1 MATKYDDIIKIR
13 GGKAAYDISEEKK
26 GEWRTFIPNE
36 QFNNVLRTV
45 IKSVRG
51 NDIDNHKS
59 FWINGTYGTGK
70 SHAVAVISHLLG
82 DAVEDIRY
90 WVDYE
95 YKDAKFAAI
104 RQAIYSL
111 RETKRLLTVNVYGLG
126 AMTHPGDL
134 ALVLQ
139 KAVTET
145 LRKHKIEIAVPTD
158 YENYVEHIRKNPEIW
173 NQLIAAHTALSS
185 VVADSEQLADSLK
198 TGDIGIFHRVTDTLR
213 EAQFD
218 IRLNNDNIKQWLTE
232 VQDRLAELGT
242 YNGLLI
248 VWDEFTDVMTDAI
261 GVPVLKQ
268 LQEVAQKFMT
278 EDSNSYL
285 FLISHPSAFNGIDT
299 EQLKQTDGRYHRMK
313 YNMESV
319 SAFKIMSRKFEII
332 DTDRHKQMCQQFYT
346 MNPQLLDIFTATSND
361 PQSTRQDLFNLF
373 PLHPGTANLATH
385 YATVVGSSSRSV
397 FEFLGQNDAIRD
409 FLDSE
414 EHFLNRDTITADY
427 LWDYVLKVF
436 QDDVT
441 NYGAVTERYN
451 SYKLQVANEGEAYL
465 AVFKGIL
472 LLNAFN
478 NVSGENN
485 NGLVTPS
492 EDNIRNLFMGTQYA
506 DDVDTVLQWFNEQG
520 IIQRAPGGLY
530 SVQFSALPSGEIEEK
545 KNEMRKVQY
554 RFTDQI
560 LNFSD
565 AASTFFEKK
574 MMQRVIRPYGF
585 KFFSDHQNEAV
596 LRSQIKNARRDTKPS
611 ALFLALLMARDNTEL
626 GALRTFA
633 ERCAEDENDKDLK
646 NIVFMVF
653 DEVLTDAKYEQF
665 IEYQANYAC
674 ASSHGFLDQQKVH
687 RDHSV
692 SMVKEWMEMVQ
703 RGNATVYING
713 EEKQPISVKHLT
725 TIVNSFIAPTIFPY
739 GPDACELLRQK
750 AATNTFWKQQNSK
763 EIVRTFLFATSKDEL
778 ANISAQ
784 MRPIQYLVQ
793 ECLDDNM
800 EWKSDVPEDHPFKV
814 VYDKVQ
820 SIIKHADKSL
830 PFNFDEKFSVLQKP
844 PYGLY
849 SSFAPMAMMAYA
861 LKPWA
866 NKIFDMQGKP
876 RDKNAL
882 IDDIVWLFKVWDDNK
897 SNSKLNFKFQTPE
910 EGKLCKD
917 LISLFKLNSKG
928 NDYSDVTSL
937 KDARYAITAEFLG
950 KKGYPL
956 WSVKY
961 ASKAAFA
968 RMPVIPVITNEE
980 RKLIDNIVTICMER
994 DLRNPALVKET
1005 IDLISELRFEM
1016 RNILNVDAAFS
1027 DGFKNYLMHLD
1038 FINIKEDEVDDV
1050 KHFIE
1055 QNLQST
1061 VGYWTEEEVEKKAL
1075 QWNSAR
1081 NSSANGQPAPNG
1093 DNWRQG
1099 NGIASEPSI
1108 GNTTHTFH
1116 TDPNV
1121 LEEKRKK
1128 AKERIAN
1135 IGSLRYAKV
1144 LLTKLCD
1151 EGGEWV
1157 LDKINS

>member
-1 MATKYDDIIKIR
+1 MAIKYDDIIKLR
-13 GGKAAYDISEEKK
+13 GGKAAYDIAEEKQ
-26 GEWRTFIPNE
+26 GEWISFIPNE
-36 QFNNVLRTV
+36 QFNSVLRTV

-82 DAVEDIRY
+82 DDVEDIRE

-95 YKDAKFAAI
+95 YKDDKFATI

-111 RETKRLLTVNVYGLG
+111 RETKRLLKVNVYGLG

-145 LRKHKIEIAVPTD
+145 LRKHNIESAVPTD
-158 YENYVEHIRKNPEIW
+158 YENYIEQIRQNPVIW
-173 NQLIAAHTALSS
+173 KHLIDTHTALSS
-185 VVADSEQLADSLK
+185 VVDDCEQLIEYLSK
-198 TGDIGIFHRVTDTLR
+198 GDLGVFHRVSDTLR
-213 EAQFD
+213 EAQLD
-218 IRLNNDNIKQWLTE
+218 IRLSNDNIKQWLKE
-232 VQDRLAELGT
+232 IEDRLAELGT

-268 LQEVAQKFMT
+268 LQEVAQKFMN
-278 EDSNSYL
+278 EDSNSYI
-285 FLISHPSAFNGIDT
+285 FLISHPSAFNGIDS

-332 DTDRHKQMCQQFYT
+332 DEERHSQMCQQFYT
-346 MNPQLLDIFTATSND
+346 MNSQLPGIFTATSND
-361 PQSTRQDLFNLF
+361 QQSTREDLFRLY

-397 FEFLGQNDAIRD
+397 FEFLGQNDSIRE

-436 QDDVT
+436 QDDVA

-451 SYKLQVANEGEAYL
+451 SYKLQVSNEGESYF

-492 EDNIRNLFMGTQYA
+492 EDNIHALFAGTRYEG
-506 DDVDTVLQWFNEQG
+506 DVDVILQWFNQQG
-520 IIQRAPGGLY
+520 IIQRAPGGLF

-545 KNEMRKVQY
+545 KNEMRNVQY
-554 RFTDQI
+554 RYTEQI

-565 AASTFFEKK
+565 AASTAFEKK
-574 MMQRVIRPYGF
+574 MMQKVIRPYGF
-585 KFFSDHQNEAV
+585 KFFSDHQNETV
-596 LRSQIKNARRDTKPS
+596 LRSQIKNARKDTKTS
-611 ALFLALLMARDNTEL
+611 ALFFALLMARNNAEL
-626 GALRTFA
+626 GVLRSFA
-633 ERCAEDENDKDLK
+633 EKCAEDEIDKDLK
-646 NIVFMVF
+646 NIVFIVF
-653 DEVLTDAKYEQF
+653 DEVFTDAKYEQF

-687 RDHSV
+687 RDHAV
-692 SMVKEWMEMVQ
+692 SMVKEWMDSVQ
-703 RGNATVYING
+703 RGNAIAYING
-713 EEKQPISVKHLT
+713 EEKQPISVKRLSS
-725 TIVNSFIAPTIFPY
+725 IVNNDISPTIFPY

-750 AATNTFWKQQNSK
+750 TPSTFWRQQNSK
-763 EIVRTFLFATSKDEL
+763 EIVRTFIFATSKEEL
-778 ANISAQ
+778 TTITAQ
-784 MRPIQYLVQ
+784 MRPVQYLVQ

-800 EWKSDVPEDHPFKV
+800 EWKNDVSETHPFKV

-820 SIIKHADKSL
+820 SIIKYADKSL
-830 PFNFDEKFSVLQKP
+830 PFNFDDKFSVLQKP

-849 SSFAPMAMMAYA
+849 GSFASMAMMAFA

-882 IDDIVWLFKVWDDNK
+882 IDDIVWLFKVWDDKK

-917 LISLFKLNSKG
+917 LISLFKLNSKS

-956 WSVKY
+956 WTLKY
-961 ASKAAFA
+961 ASEAAFDSL
-968 RMPVIPVITNEE
+968 PVTIVITDEE
-980 RKLIDNIVTICMER
+980 RRLIDNIVTICMER

-1005 IDLISELRFEM
+1005 IDLISELRYEM
-1016 RNILNVDAAFS
+1016 KNILNVDAAFS
-1027 DGFKNYLMHLD
+1027 DGFKNYLMQLD

-1075 QWNSAR
+1075 QWNSYR
-1081 NSSANGQPAPNG
+1081 NSSVSGQHATNSDGWQLSGNMASKPS
-1093 DNWRQG
+1093 DNTAQTS
-1099 NGIASEPSI
+1099 GIDSAA
-1108 GNTTHTFH
+1108 
-1116 TDPNV
+1116 
-1121 LEEKRKK
+1121 LEEKRKQAKNHIASITTIDDAK
-1128 AKERIAN
+1128 A
-1135 IGSLRYAKV
+1135 
-1144 LLTKLCD
+1144 LLNRLCD
-1151 EGGEWV
+1151 ECGELL
-1157 LDKINS
+1157 LDIINS

>member
-1 MATKYDDIIKIR
+1 MAVKYDDIIKLR
-13 GGKAAYDISEEKK
+13 GGKAAYDIAEEKQ
-26 GEWRTFIPNE
+26 GEWVSFIPNE
-36 QFNNVLRTV
+36 QFNSVLRTV

-82 DAVEDIRY
+82 DDVEDIRE

-95 YKDAKFAAI
+95 YKDDKFATI

-111 RETKRLLTVNVYGLG
+111 RETKRLLKVNVYGLG

-145 LRKHKIEIAVPTD
+145 LRKHNIEIAVPTD
-158 YENYVEHIRKNPEIW
+158 YENYIEQIRQNPVIW
-173 NQLIAAHTALSS
+173 KHLIDTHTALSS
-185 VVADSEQLADSLK
+185 VVDDCEQLIEYLSK
-198 TGDIGIFHRVTDTLR
+198 GDLGVFHRVSDTLR
-213 EAQFD
+213 EAQLD
-218 IRLNNDNIKQWLTE
+218 IRLSNDNIKQWLKE
-232 VQDRLAELGT
+232 VEDRLAELGT

-268 LQEVAQKFMT
+268 LQEVAQKFMN
-278 EDSNSYL
+278 EDSNSYI
-285 FLISHPSAFNGIDT
+285 FLISHPSAFNGIDS

-332 DTDRHKQMCQQFYT
+332 DEERHSQMCQQFYT
-346 MNPQLLDIFTATSND
+346 MNSQLPGIFTATSND
-361 PQSTRQDLFNLF
+361 QLSTREDLFRLY

-397 FEFLGQNDAIRD
+397 FEFLGQNDSIRE

-436 QDDVT
+436 QDDVA

-451 SYKLQVANEGEAYL
+451 SYKLQVSNEGESYF

-492 EDNIRNLFMGTQYA
+492 EDNIHALFAGTRYEG
-506 DDVDTVLQWFNEQG
+506 DVDVILQWFNQQG
-520 IIQRAPGGLY
+520 IIQRAPGGLF

-545 KNEMRKVQY
+545 KNEMRNVQY
-554 RFTDQI
+554 RYTEQI

-565 AASTFFEKK
+565 AASTAFEKK
-574 MMQRVIRPYGF
+574 MMQKVIRPYGF
-585 KFFSDHQNEAV
+585 KFFSDHQNETV
-596 LRSQIKNARRDTKPS
+596 LRSQIKNARKDTKTS
-611 ALFLALLMARDNTEL
+611 ALFFALLMARNNTEL
-626 GALRTFA
+626 GVLRSFA
-633 ERCAEDENDKDLK
+633 EKCAEDEIDKDLK
-646 NIVFMVF
+646 NIVFIVF
-653 DEVLTDAKYEQF
+653 DEVFTDAKYEQF

-687 RDHSV
+687 RDHAV
-692 SMVKEWMEMVQ
+692 SMVKEWMDSVQ
-703 RGNATVYING
+703 RGNAIAYING
-713 EEKQPISVKHLT
+713 EEKQSISVKRLSS
-725 TIVNSFIAPTIFPY
+725 IVNAGISPTIFPY

-750 AATNTFWKQQNSK
+750 TPSTFWRQQNSK
-763 EIVRTFLFATSKDEL
+763 EIVRTFIFATSKEEL
-778 ANISAQ
+778 TTITAQ
-784 MRPIQYLVQ
+784 MRPVQYLVQ

-800 EWKSDVPEDHPFKV
+800 EWKNDVSETHPFKV

-820 SIIKHADKSL
+820 SIIKYADKSL
-830 PFNFDEKFSVLQKP
+830 PFNFDDKFSVLQKP

-849 SSFAPMAMMAYA
+849 GSFASMAMMAFA

-882 IDDIVWLFKVWDDNK
+882 IDDIVWLFKVWDDKK

-917 LISLFKLNSKG
+917 LISLFKLNSKS

-956 WSVKY
+956 WTLKY
-961 ASKAAFA
+961 ASEAAFDSL
-968 RMPVIPVITNEE
+968 PVTIAITDEE
-980 RKLIDNIVTICMER
+980 RRLIDNIVTICMER

-1005 IDLISELRFEM
+1005 IDLISELRYEM
-1016 RNILNVDAAFS
+1016 KNILNVDAAFS
-1027 DGFKNYLMHLD
+1027 DGFKNYLMQLD

-1075 QWNSAR
+1075 QWNSYR
-1081 NSSANGQPAPNG
+1081 NSSVSGQHATNSDGWQLSGNMASKPS
-1093 DNWRQG
+1093 DNTAQTS
-1099 NGIASEPSI
+1099 GIDSAA
-1108 GNTTHTFH
+1108 
-1116 TDPNV
+1116 
-1121 LEEKRKK
+1121 LEEKRKQAKNHIASITTIDDAK
-1128 AKERIAN
+1128 A
-1135 IGSLRYAKV
+1135 
-1144 LLTKLCD
+1144 LLNRLCD
-1151 EGGEWV
+1151 ECGELL
-1157 LDKINS
+1157 LDIINS

>member
-1 MATKYDDIIKIR
+1 M
-13 GGKAAYDISEEKK
+13 
-26 GEWRTFIPNE
+26 
-36 QFNNVLRTV
+36 
-45 IKSVRG
+45 
-51 NDIDNHKS
+51 
-59 FWINGTYGTGK
+59 
-70 SHAVAVISHLLG
+70 
-82 DAVEDIRY
+82 
-90 WVDYE
+90 
-95 YKDAKFAAI
+95 
-104 RQAIYSL
+104 
-111 RETKRLLTVNVYGLG
+111 
-126 AMTHPGDL
+126 
-134 ALVLQ
+134 
-139 KAVTET
+139 
-145 LRKHKIEIAVPTD
+145 
-158 YENYVEHIRKNPEIW
+158 
-173 NQLIAAHTALSS
+173 
-185 VVADSEQLADSLK
+185 
-198 TGDIGIFHRVTDTLR
+198 
-213 EAQFD
+213 
-218 IRLNNDNIKQWLTE
+218 
-232 VQDRLAELGT
+232 
-242 YNGLLI
+242 
-248 VWDEFTDVMTDAI
+248 
-261 GVPVLKQ
+261 
-268 LQEVAQKFMT
+268 
-278 EDSNSYL
+278 
-285 FLISHPSAFNGIDT
+285 
-299 EQLKQTDGRYHRMK
+299 
-313 YNMESV
+313 
-319 SAFKIMSRKFEII
+319 
-332 DTDRHKQMCQQFYT
+332 
-346 MNPQLLDIFTATSND
+346 
-361 PQSTRQDLFNLF
+361 
-373 PLHPGTANLATH
+373 
-385 YATVVGSSSRSV
+385 
-397 FEFLGQNDAIRD
+397 
-409 FLDSE
+409 
-414 EHFLNRDTITADY
+414 
-427 LWDYVLKVF
+427 
-436 QDDVT
+436 
-441 NYGAVTERYN
+441 
-451 SYKLQVANEGEAYL
+451 
-465 AVFKGIL
+465 
-472 LLNAFN
+472 
-478 NVSGENN
+478 
-485 NGLVTPS
+485 
-492 EDNIRNLFMGTQYA
+492 
-506 DDVDTVLQWFNEQG
+506 
-520 IIQRAPGGLY
+520 
-530 SVQFSALPSGEIEEK
+530 
-545 KNEMRKVQY
+545 
-554 RFTDQI
+554 
-560 LNFSD
+560 
-565 AASTFFEKK
+565 FF
-574 MMQRVIRPYGF
+574 
-585 KFFSDHQNEAV
+585 
-596 LRSQIKNARRDTKPS
+596 
-611 ALFLALLMARDNTEL
+611 ALLMARNNTEL
-626 GALRTFA
+626 GVLRNFA
-633 ERCAEDENDKDLK
+633 EKCAEDENDKDLK
-646 NIVFMVF
+646 NIVYLVF

-687 RDHSV
+687 RDHAV
-692 SMVKEWMEMVQ
+692 SMVKEWMDSVQ
-703 RGNATVYING
+703 RGNAVVYING
-713 EEKQPISVKHLT
+713 EEKQPISVKHLSS
-725 TIVNSFIAPTIFPY
+725 IVNSVISPTLFPY

-750 AATNTFWKQQNSK
+750 SPSTFWRQQNSK

-849 SSFAPMAMMAYA
+849 SSFAPMAMMAFA

-1081 NSSANGQPAPNG
+1081 NSSTNGQPATYG
-1093 DNWRQG
+1093 YHRQQG
-1099 NGIASEPSI
+1099 NGMASEPSI
-1108 GNTTHTFH
+1108 GNTTQTFH
-1116 TDPNV
+1116 TDPNALV
-1121 LEEKRKK
+1121 EKRRR

>member
-1 MATKYDDIIKIR
+1 MAIKYDDIIKLR
-13 GGKAAYDISEEKK
+13 GGKAAYDIAEEKQ
-26 GEWRTFIPNE
+26 GEWISFIPNE
-36 QFNNVLRTV
+36 QFNSVLRTV

-82 DAVEDIRY
+82 DDVEDIRE

-95 YKDAKFAAI
+95 YKDDKFATI

-111 RETKRLLTVNVYGLG
+111 RETKRLLKVNVYGLG

-145 LRKHKIEIAVPTD
+145 LRKHNIEIAVPTD
-158 YENYVEHIRKNPEIW
+158 YENYIEQIRQNPVIW
-173 NQLIAAHTALSS
+173 KHLIDTHTALSS
-185 VVADSEQLADSLK
+185 VVDDCEQLIEYLSK
-198 TGDIGIFHRVTDTLR
+198 GDLGVFHRVSDTLR
-213 EAQFD
+213 EAQLD
-218 IRLNNDNIKQWLTE
+218 IRLSNDNIKQWLKE
-232 VQDRLAELGT
+232 IEDRLAELGT

-268 LQEVAQKFMT
+268 LQEVAQKFMN
-278 EDSNSYL
+278 EDSNSYI
-285 FLISHPSAFNGIDT
+285 FLISHPSAFNGIDS

-332 DTDRHKQMCQQFYT
+332 DEERHSQMCQQFYT
-346 MNPQLLDIFTATSND
+346 MNSQLPGIFTATSND
-361 PQSTRQDLFNLF
+361 QQSTREDLFRLY

-397 FEFLGQNDAIRD
+397 FEFLGQNDSIRE

-436 QDDVT
+436 QDDVA

-451 SYKLQVANEGEAYL
+451 SYKLQVSNEGESYF

-492 EDNIRNLFMGTQYA
+492 EDNIHALFAGTRYEG
-506 DDVDTVLQWFNEQG
+506 DVDVILQWFNQQG
-520 IIQRAPGGLY
+520 IIQRAPGGLF

-545 KNEMRKVQY
+545 KNEMRNVQY
-554 RFTDQI
+554 RYTEQI

-565 AASTFFEKK
+565 AASTAFEKK
-574 MMQRVIRPYGF
+574 MMQKVIRPYGF
-585 KFFSDHQNEAV
+585 KFFSDHQNETV
-596 LRSQIKNARRDTKPS
+596 LRSQIKNARKDTKTS
-611 ALFLALLMARDNTEL
+611 ALFFALLMARNNAEL
-626 GALRTFA
+626 GVLRSFA
-633 ERCAEDENDKDLK
+633 EKCAEDEIDKDLK
-646 NIVFMVF
+646 NIVFIVF
-653 DEVLTDAKYEQF
+653 DEVFTDAKYEQF

-687 RDHSV
+687 RDHAV
-692 SMVKEWMEMVQ
+692 SMVKEWMDSVQ
-703 RGNATVYING
+703 RGNAIAYING
-713 EEKQPISVKHLT
+713 EEKQPISVKRLSS
-725 TIVNSFIAPTIFPY
+725 IVNNDISPTIFPY

-750 AATNTFWKQQNSK
+750 TPSTFWRQQNSK
-763 EIVRTFLFATSKDEL
+763 EIVRTFIFATSKEEL
-778 ANISAQ
+778 TTITAQ
-784 MRPIQYLVQ
+784 MRPVQYLVQ

-800 EWKSDVPEDHPFKV
+800 EWKNDVSETHPFKV

-820 SIIKHADKSL
+820 SIIKYADKSL
-830 PFNFDEKFSVLQKP
+830 PFNFDDKFSVLQKP

-849 SSFAPMAMMAYA
+849 GSFASMAMMAFA

-882 IDDIVWLFKVWDDNK
+882 IDDIVWLFKVWDDKK

-917 LISLFKLNSKG
+917 LISLFKLNSKS

-956 WSVKY
+956 WTLKY
-961 ASKAAFA
+961 ASEAAFDSL
-968 RMPVIPVITNEE
+968 PVTIVITDEE
-980 RKLIDNIVTICMER
+980 RRLIDNIVTICMER

-1005 IDLISELRFEM
+1005 IDLISELRYEM
-1016 RNILNVDAAFS
+1016 KNILNVDAAFS
-1027 DGFKNYLMHLD
+1027 DGFKNYLMQLD

-1075 QWNSAR
+1075 QWNSYR
-1081 NSSANGQPAPNG
+1081 NSSVSGQHATNSDGWQLSGNMASKPS
-1093 DNWRQG
+1093 DNTAQTS
-1099 NGIASEPSI
+1099 GIDSAA
-1108 GNTTHTFH
+1108 
-1116 TDPNV
+1116 
-1121 LEEKRKK
+1121 LEEKRKQAKNHIASITTIDDAK
-1128 AKERIAN
+1128 A
-1135 IGSLRYAKV
+1135 
-1144 LLTKLCD
+1144 LLNRLCD
-1151 EGGEWV
+1151 ECGELL
-1157 LDKINS
+1157 LDIINS

>member
-82 DAVEDIRY
+82 DDVEDIRN
-90 WVDYE
+90 WVDDE
-95 YKDAKFAAI
+95 YNNAKFAAL

-111 RETKRLLTVNVYGLG
+111 RESKRLLTVNVYGLG

-145 LRKHKIEIAVPTD
+145 LRKHEIEIAVPTD
-158 YENYVEHIRKNPEIW
+158 YENYIEQIRKNPEIW
-173 NQLIAAHTALSS
+173 NQLISAHTALSS

-213 EAQFD
+213 EAQLD

-232 VQDRLAELGT
+232 VQDRLTELGT

-248 VWDEFTDVMTDAI
+248 VWDEFTDVMNDAI
-261 GVPVLKQ
+261 GLPVLKQ
-268 LQEVAQKFMT
+268 LQEVAQKFMNG
-278 EDSNSYL
+278 DSNSYL
-285 FLISHPSAFNGIDT
+285 FLISHPSAFNGIDS

-319 SAFKIMSRKFEII
+319 SAFKIMSHKFKII
-332 DTDRHKQMCQQFYT
+332 DPERHKQMREQFYT

-361 PQSTRQDLFNLF
+361 PQQTREDLFNLF

-385 YATVVGSSSRSV
+385 YATVIGSSSRSV

-451 SYKLQVANEGEAYL
+451 SYRLQVSNEGEAYF

-545 KNEMRKVQY
+545 KTEMRGVQY

-565 AASTFFEKK
+565 EASTFFEKK

-596 LRSQIKNARRDTKPS
+596 LRSQIKNARKDTKPS
-611 ALFLALLMARDNTEL
+611 ALFFALLMARNNAEL
-626 GALRTFA
+626 GTLRSFA

-674 ASSHGFLDQQKVH
+674 ASSHGFIDQQKVH
-687 RDHSV
+687 REHSV

-713 EEKQPISVKHLT
+713 EEKQPISVKHLP
-725 TIVNSFIAPTIFPY
+725 TIVNSAIAEIIFPY

-778 ANISAQ
+778 ANMSAQ

-849 SSFAPMAMMAYA
+849 SSFASMTMMAFA
-861 LKPWA
+861 LRPWA

-917 LISLFKLNSKG
+917 LISLFKLNSKS

-1027 DGFKNYLMHLD
+1027 DGFKNYLMRLD

-1121 LEEKRKK
+1121 LEEKRRR

>member
-1 MATKYDDIIKIR
+1 MAIKYDDIIKLR
-13 GGKAAYDISEEKK
+13 GGKAAYDIAEEKQ
-26 GEWRTFIPNE
+26 GEWISFIPNE
-36 QFNNVLRTV
+36 QFNSVLRTV

-82 DAVEDIRY
+82 DDVEDIRE

-95 YKDAKFAAI
+95 YKDDKFATI

-111 RETKRLLTVNVYGLG
+111 RETKRLLKVNVYGLG

-145 LRKHKIEIAVPTD
+145 LRKHNIEIAVPTD
-158 YENYVEHIRKNPEIW
+158 YENYIEQIRQNPVIW
-173 NQLIAAHTALSS
+173 KHLIDTHTALSS
-185 VVADSEQLADSLK
+185 VVDDCEQLIEYLSK
-198 TGDIGIFHRVTDTLR
+198 GDLGVFHRVSDTLR
-213 EAQFD
+213 EAQLD
-218 IRLNNDNIKQWLTE
+218 IRLSNDNIKQWLKE
-232 VQDRLAELGT
+232 IEDRLAELGT

-268 LQEVAQKFMT
+268 LQEVAQKFMN
-278 EDSNSYL
+278 EDSNSYI
-285 FLISHPSAFNGIDT
+285 FLISHPSAFNGIDS

-332 DTDRHKQMCQQFYT
+332 DEERHSQMCQQFYT
-346 MNPQLLDIFTATSND
+346 MNSQLPGIFTATSND
-361 PQSTRQDLFNLF
+361 QQSTREDLFRLY

-397 FEFLGQNDAIRD
+397 FEFLGQNDSIRE

-436 QDDVT
+436 QDDVA

-451 SYKLQVANEGEAYL
+451 SYKLQVSNEGESYF

-492 EDNIRNLFMGTQYA
+492 EDNIHALFAGTRYEG
-506 DDVDTVLQWFNEQG
+506 DVDVILQWFNQQG
-520 IIQRAPGGLY
+520 IIQRAPGGLF

-545 KNEMRKVQY
+545 KNEMRNVQY
-554 RFTDQI
+554 RYTEQI

-565 AASTFFEKK
+565 AASTAFEKK
-574 MMQRVIRPYGF
+574 MMQKVIRPYGF
-585 KFFSDHQNEAV
+585 KFFSDHQNETV
-596 LRSQIKNARRDTKPS
+596 LRSQIKNARKDTKTS
-611 ALFLALLMARDNTEL
+611 ALFFALLMARNNAEL
-626 GALRTFA
+626 GVLRSFA
-633 ERCAEDENDKDLK
+633 EKCAEDEIDKDLK
-646 NIVFMVF
+646 NIVFIVF
-653 DEVLTDAKYEQF
+653 DEVFTDAKYEQF

-687 RDHSV
+687 RDHAV
-692 SMVKEWMEMVQ
+692 SMVKEWMDSVQ
-703 RGNATVYING
+703 RGNAIAYING
-713 EEKQPISVKHLT
+713 EEKQPISVKRLSS
-725 TIVNSFIAPTIFPY
+725 IVNNDISPTIFPY

-750 AATNTFWKQQNSK
+750 TPSTFWRQQNSK
-763 EIVRTFLFATSKDEL
+763 EIVRTFIFATSKEEL
-778 ANISAQ
+778 TTITAQ
-784 MRPIQYLVQ
+784 MRPVQYLVQ

-800 EWKSDVPEDHPFKV
+800 EWKNDVSETHPFKV

-820 SIIKHADKSL
+820 SIIKYADKSL
-830 PFNFDEKFSVLQKP
+830 PFNFDDKFSVLQKP

-849 SSFAPMAMMAYA
+849 GSFASMAMMAFA

-882 IDDIVWLFKVWDDNK
+882 IDDIVWLFKVWDDKK

-917 LISLFKLNSKG
+917 LILLFKLNSKS

-956 WSVKY
+956 WTLKY
-961 ASKAAFA
+961 ASEAAFDSL
-968 RMPVIPVITNEE
+968 PVTIVITDEE
-980 RKLIDNIVTICMER
+980 RRLIDNIVTICMER

-1005 IDLISELRFEM
+1005 IDLISELRYEM
-1016 RNILNVDAAFS
+1016 KNILNVDAAFS
-1027 DGFKNYLMHLD
+1027 DGFKNYLMQLD

-1075 QWNSAR
+1075 QWNSYR
-1081 NSSANGQPAPNG
+1081 NSSVSGQHATNSDGWQLSGNMASKPS
-1093 DNWRQG
+1093 DNTAQTS
-1099 NGIASEPSI
+1099 GIDSAA
-1108 GNTTHTFH
+1108 
-1116 TDPNV
+1116 
-1121 LEEKRKK
+1121 LEEKRKQAKNHIASITTIDDAK
-1128 AKERIAN
+1128 A
-1135 IGSLRYAKV
+1135 
-1144 LLTKLCD
+1144 LLNRLCD
-1151 EGGEWV
+1151 ECGELL
-1157 LDKINS
+1157 LDIINS

>member
-1 MATKYDDIIKIR
+1 MAIKYDDIIKLR
-13 GGKAAYDISEEKK
+13 GGKAAYDIAEEKQ
-26 GEWRTFIPNE
+26 GEWISFIPNE
-36 QFNNVLRTV
+36 QFNSVLRTV

-82 DAVEDIRY
+82 DDVEDIRE

-95 YKDAKFAAI
+95 YKDDKFATI

-111 RETKRLLTVNVYGLG
+111 RETKRLLKVNVYGLG

-145 LRKHKIEIAVPTD
+145 LRKHNIEIAVPTD
-158 YENYVEHIRKNPEIW
+158 YENYIEQIRQNPVIW
-173 NQLIAAHTALSS
+173 KHLIDTHTALSS
-185 VVADSEQLADSLK
+185 VVDDCEQLIEYLSK
-198 TGDIGIFHRVTDTLR
+198 GDLGVFHRVSDTLR
-213 EAQFD
+213 EAQLD
-218 IRLNNDNIKQWLTE
+218 IRLSNDNIKQWLKE
-232 VQDRLAELGT
+232 IEDRLAELGT

-268 LQEVAQKFMT
+268 LQEVAQKFMN
-278 EDSNSYL
+278 EDSNSYI
-285 FLISHPSAFNGIDT
+285 FLISHPSAFNGIDS

-332 DTDRHKQMCQQFYT
+332 DEERHSQMCQQFYT
-346 MNPQLLDIFTATSND
+346 MNSQLPGIFTATSND
-361 PQSTRQDLFNLF
+361 QQSTREDLFRLY

-397 FEFLGQNDAIRD
+397 FEFLGQNDSIRE

-436 QDDVT
+436 QDDVA

-451 SYKLQVANEGEAYL
+451 SYKLQVSNEGESYF

-492 EDNIRNLFMGTQYA
+492 EDNIHALFAGTRYEG
-506 DDVDTVLQWFNEQG
+506 DVDVILQWFNQQG
-520 IIQRAPGGLY
+520 IIQRAPGGLF

-545 KNEMRKVQY
+545 KNEMRNVQY
-554 RFTDQI
+554 RYTEQI

-565 AASTFFEKK
+565 AASTAFEKK
-574 MMQRVIRPYGF
+574 MMQKVIRPYGF
-585 KFFSDHQNEAV
+585 KFFSDHQNETV
-596 LRSQIKNARRDTKPS
+596 LRSQIKNARKDTKTS
-611 ALFLALLMARDNTEL
+611 ALFFALLMARNNAEL
-626 GALRTFA
+626 GVLRSFA
-633 ERCAEDENDKDLK
+633 EKCAEDEIDKDLK
-646 NIVFMVF
+646 NIVFIVF
-653 DEVLTDAKYEQF
+653 DEVFTDAKYEQF

-687 RDHSV
+687 RDHAV
-692 SMVKEWMEMVQ
+692 SMVKEWMDSVQ
-703 RGNATVYING
+703 RGNAIAYING
-713 EEKQPISVKHLT
+713 EEKQPISVKRLSS
-725 TIVNSFIAPTIFPY
+725 IVNNDISPTIFPY

-750 AATNTFWKQQNSK
+750 TPSTFWRQQNSK
-763 EIVRTFLFATSKDEL
+763 EIVRTFIFATSKEEL
-778 ANISAQ
+778 TTITAQ
-784 MRPIQYLVQ
+784 MRPVQYLVQ
-793 ECLDDNM
+793 ECLDGNM
-800 EWKSDVPEDHPFKV
+800 EWKNDVSETHPFKV

-820 SIIKHADKSL
+820 SIIKYADKSL
-830 PFNFDEKFSVLQKP
+830 PFNFDDKFSVLQKP

-849 SSFAPMAMMAYA
+849 GSFASMAMMAFA

-882 IDDIVWLFKVWDDNK
+882 IDDIVWLFKVWDDKK

-917 LISLFKLNSKG
+917 LISLFKLNSKS

-956 WSVKY
+956 WTLKY
-961 ASKAAFA
+961 ASEAAFDSL
-968 RMPVIPVITNEE
+968 PVTIVITDEE
-980 RKLIDNIVTICMER
+980 RRLIDNIVTICMER

-1005 IDLISELRFEM
+1005 IDLISELRYEM
-1016 RNILNVDAAFS
+1016 KNILNVDAAFS
-1027 DGFKNYLMHLD
+1027 DGFKNYLMQLD

-1075 QWNSAR
+1075 QWNSYR
-1081 NSSANGQPAPNG
+1081 NSSVSGQHATNSDGWQLSGNMASKPS
-1093 DNWRQG
+1093 DNTAQTS
-1099 NGIASEPSI
+1099 GIDSAA
-1108 GNTTHTFH
+1108 
-1116 TDPNV
+1116 
-1121 LEEKRKK
+1121 LEEKRKQAKNHIASITTIDDAK
-1128 AKERIAN
+1128 A
-1135 IGSLRYAKV
+1135 
-1144 LLTKLCD
+1144 LLNRLCD
-1151 EGGEWV
+1151 ECGELL
-1157 LDKINS
+1157 LDIINS

>member
-82 DAVEDIRY
+82 DDVEDIRN
-90 WVDYE
+90 WVDDE
-95 YKDAKFAAI
+95 YNNAKFAAL

-111 RETKRLLTVNVYGLG
+111 RESKRLLTVNVYGLG

-145 LRKHKIEIAVPTD
+145 LRKHEIEIAVPTD
-158 YENYVEHIRKNPEIW
+158 YENYIEQIRKNPEIW
-173 NQLIAAHTALSS
+173 NQLISAHTALSS

-198 TGDIGIFHRVTDTLR
+198 IGDIGIFHRVTDTLR
-213 EAQFD
+213 EAQLD

-232 VQDRLAELGT
+232 VQDRLTELGT

-248 VWDEFTDVMTDAI
+248 VWDEFTDVMNDAI
-261 GVPVLKQ
+261 GLPVLKQ
-268 LQEVAQKFMT
+268 LQVVAQKFMNG
-278 EDSNSYL
+278 DSNSYL
-285 FLISHPSAFNGIDT
+285 FLISHPSAFNGIDS

-319 SAFKIMSRKFEII
+319 SAFKIMSHKFKII
-332 DTDRHKQMCQQFYT
+332 DPERHKQMREQFYT

-361 PQSTRQDLFNLF
+361 PQQTRKDLFNLF

-397 FEFLGQNDAIRD
+397 FEFLGQNDSIRE

-451 SYKLQVANEGEAYL
+451 SYKLQVSNEGAAYF

-492 EDNIRNLFMGTQYA
+492 EDNIHALFAGTRY
-506 DDVDTVLQWFNEQG
+506 DGEVDTVLQWFNEQG

-554 RFTDQI
+554 RFTDQV
-560 LNFSD
+560 LNFSE
-565 AASTFFEKK
+565 AASTAFEKK
-574 MMQRVIRPYGF
+574 MMQKVIRPYGF
-585 KFFSDHQNEAV
+585 KFFSDHLNEAV
-596 LRSQIKNARRDTKPS
+596 LRSQIKNARKNTKTS
-611 ALFLALLMARDNTEL
+611 AMFFALLMARNNTEL
-626 GALRTFA
+626 GVLRNFA
-633 ERCAEDENDKDLK
+633 EKCAEDENDKDLK
-646 NIVFMVF
+646 NIVYLVF

-687 RDHSV
+687 RDHAV
-692 SMVKEWMEMVQ
+692 SMVKEWMDSVQ
-703 RGNATVYING
+703 RGNAVVYING
-713 EEKQPISVKHLT
+713 EEKQPISVKHLSS
-725 TIVNSFIAPTIFPY
+725 IVNSVISPTLFPY

-750 AATNTFWKQQNSK
+750 SPSTFWRQQNSK

-937 KDARYAITAEFLG
+937 KDARYAITADFLG

-1081 NSSANGQPAPNG
+1081 NSSTNGQPATYG
-1093 DNWRQG
+1093 YHRQQG
-1099 NGIASEPSI
+1099 NGMASEPSI
-1108 GNTTHTFH
+1108 GNTTQTFH
-1116 TDPNV
+1116 TDPNALV
-1121 LEEKRKK
+1121 EKRRR

>member
-1 MATKYDDIIKIR
+1 M
-13 GGKAAYDISEEKK
+13 
-26 GEWRTFIPNE
+26 
-36 QFNNVLRTV
+36 RTV

-82 DAVEDIRY
+82 DDVEDIRE

-95 YKDAKFAAI
+95 YKDDKFATI

-111 RETKRLLTVNVYGLG
+111 RETKRLLKVNVYGLG

-145 LRKHKIEIAVPTD
+145 LRKHNIEIAVPTD
-158 YENYVEHIRKNPEIW
+158 YENYIEQIRQNPVIW
-173 NQLIAAHTALSS
+173 KHLIDTHTALSS
-185 VVADSEQLADSLK
+185 VVDDCEQLIEYLSK
-198 TGDIGIFHRVTDTLR
+198 GDLGVFHRVSDTLR
-213 EAQFD
+213 EAQLD
-218 IRLNNDNIKQWLTE
+218 IRLSNDNIKQWLKE
-232 VQDRLAELGT
+232 IEDRLAELGT

-268 LQEVAQKFMT
+268 LQEVAQKFMN
-278 EDSNSYL
+278 EDSNSYI
-285 FLISHPSAFNGIDT
+285 FLISHPSAFNGIDS

-332 DTDRHKQMCQQFYT
+332 DEERHSQMCQQFYT
-346 MNPQLLDIFTATSND
+346 MNSQLPGIFTATSND
-361 PQSTRQDLFNLF
+361 QQSTREDLFRLY

-397 FEFLGQNDAIRD
+397 FEFLGQNDSIRE

-436 QDDVT
+436 QDDVA

-451 SYKLQVANEGEAYL
+451 SYKLQVSNEGESYF

-492 EDNIRNLFMGTQYA
+492 EDNIHALFAGTRYEG
-506 DDVDTVLQWFNEQG
+506 DVDVILQWFNQQG
-520 IIQRAPGGLY
+520 IIQRAPGGLF

-545 KNEMRKVQY
+545 KNEMRNVQY
-554 RFTDQI
+554 RYTEQI

-565 AASTFFEKK
+565 AASTAFEKK
-574 MMQRVIRPYGF
+574 MMQKVIRPYGF
-585 KFFSDHQNEAV
+585 KFFSDHQNETV
-596 LRSQIKNARRDTKPS
+596 LRSQIKNARKDTKTS
-611 ALFLALLMARDNTEL
+611 ALFFALLMARNNAEL
-626 GALRTFA
+626 GVLRSFA
-633 ERCAEDENDKDLK
+633 EKCAEDEIDKDLK
-646 NIVFMVF
+646 NIVFIVF
-653 DEVLTDAKYEQF
+653 DEVFTDAKYEQF

-687 RDHSV
+687 RDHAV
-692 SMVKEWMEMVQ
+692 SMVKEWMDSVQ
-703 RGNATVYING
+703 RGNAIAYING
-713 EEKQPISVKHLT
+713 EEKQPISVKRLSS
-725 TIVNSFIAPTIFPY
+725 IVNNDISPTIFPY

-750 AATNTFWKQQNSK
+750 TPSTFWRQQNSK
-763 EIVRTFLFATSKDEL
+763 EIVRTFIFATSKEEL
-778 ANISAQ
+778 TTITAQ
-784 MRPIQYLVQ
+784 MRPVQYLVQ

-800 EWKSDVPEDHPFKV
+800 EWKNDVSETHPFKV

-820 SIIKHADKSL
+820 SIIKYADKSL
-830 PFNFDEKFSVLQKP
+830 PFNFDDKFSVLQKP

-849 SSFAPMAMMAYA
+849 GSFASMAMMAFA

-882 IDDIVWLFKVWDDNK
+882 IDDIVWLFKVWDDKK

-917 LISLFKLNSKG
+917 LISLFKLNSKS

-956 WSVKY
+956 WTLKY
-961 ASKAAFA
+961 ASEAAFDSL
-968 RMPVIPVITNEE
+968 PVTIVITDEE
-980 RKLIDNIVTICMER
+980 RRLIDNIVTICMER

-1005 IDLISELRFEM
+1005 IDLISELRYEM
-1016 RNILNVDAAFS
+1016 KNILNVDAAFS
-1027 DGFKNYLMHLD
+1027 DGFKNYLMQLD

-1075 QWNSAR
+1075 QWNSYR
-1081 NSSANGQPAPNG
+1081 NSSVSGQHATNSDGWQLSGNMASKPS
-1093 DNWRQG
+1093 DNTAQTS
-1099 NGIASEPSI
+1099 GIDSAA
-1108 GNTTHTFH
+1108 
-1116 TDPNV
+1116 
-1121 LEEKRKK
+1121 LEEKRKQAKNHIASITTIDDAK
-1128 AKERIAN
+1128 A
-1135 IGSLRYAKV
+1135 
-1144 LLTKLCD
+1144 LLNRLCD
-1151 EGGEWV
+1151 ECGELL
-1157 LDKINS
+1157 LDIINS